1 MAPLALR
8 VPSEPQRDG
17 HLPHGRQN
25 QATEPAK
32 QQSTTRAITPE
43 EAARNWR
50 AYREGERQKEMDHS
64 HAAAAGFIRGPGVGG
79 SSDAHD
85 DEDEEKRRKG
95 RSRDNDYGLE

>member
-25 QATEPAK
+25 LRPRQRRARHEESAK
-32 QQSTTRAITPE
+32 
-43 EAARNWR
+43 NWR

-64 HAAAAGFIRGPGVGG
+64 HAAAAGFTRGPEVGG

-85 DEDEEKRRKG
+85 EEDEEKRRKS